1 MRSPF
6 PKVEP
11 QALVKHEMTPSPPSG
26 PGQTRSYRRLA
37 AVGRLAAFHVA
48 VLETD
53 LWIQAEEDLSA
64 LVREEVLAQ
73 RGYIEQYIRQS
84 PAFRT
89 SLVPWEDDR
98 PAPEIVRRMIA
109 AGRAAG
115 VGPMA
120 AVAGAVAET
129 VGEALQRFSREVVV
143 ENGGDIFMVLN
154 EEVTVGLWAGPSPL
168 SMRVGLRVNP
178 QGAPLG
184 VCTSSGTVGHSLSR
198 GRADAV
204 CILAR
209 SCALADAAA
218 TATANRIAGAAAIPG
233 GIRFARAIP
242 GVEGV
247 AAVCGDRLGAWGN
260 LRLVGL
266 DRRKKLEF
274 PRQKD

>member
-1 MRSPF
+1 M
-6 PKVEP
+6 
-11 QALVKHEMTPSPPSG
+11 A
-26 PGQTRSYRRLA
+26 GQRRSYRRLA
-37 AVGRLAAFHVA
+37 SLEHLTAFRVT

-53 LWIQAEEDLSA
+53 LWVQAESDLA
-64 LVREEVLAQ
+64 EVVREEVLAQ

-89 SLVPWEDDR
+89 CLVPWEDDR

-129 VGEALQRFSREVVV
+129 VGEAVQRFSREVVV
-143 ENGGDIFMVLN
+143 ENGGDIFMVLKQ
-154 EEVTVGLWAGPSPL
+154 EVTIGLLSGRSPL
-168 SMRVGLRVNP
+168 SMRVGLRVDP
-178 QGAPLG
+178 KGKPLG
-184 VCTSSGTVGHSLSR
+184 VCTSSGTVGHSLSH

-204 CILAR
+204 CVLAR

-218 TATANRIAGAAAIPG
+218 TAAANRIASAAAIPV
-233 GIRFARAIP
+233 GIRFARSIR

-247 AAVCGDRLGAWGN
+247 AAVCGDRLGVWGN

-266 DRRKKLEF
+266 DRRKKA
-274 PRQKD
+274 